1 MSDSQI
7 TLAGNF
13 GGVTK
18 ADYRVNNAKVFLA
31 AHFGVAVV
39 KGMKMPDVKAAVIAS
54 GKTEAEFKLAR
65 KTYDTNKQTYHVEC
79 RKVTALLANDP
90 NYRQSIR
97 KMKTGAVVT
106 FRKIGAVAAKQS
118 AAARIAQLEA
128 KLAAAGI
135 AA

>member
-31 AHFGVAVV
+31 AHFGVTIV
-39 KGMKMPDVKAAVIAS
+39 KGMKMPDVKKAVLAT
-54 GKTEAEFKLAR
+54 GKTEAEFKTAR

-97 KMKTGAVVT
+97 KMKTGAIVT
-106 FRKIGAVAAKQS
+106 FRKVGAAAAKQS

-135 AA
+135 VA